1 MSEGLPVVYLA
12 RHGETAWSL
21 SGQHTGLKDLP
32 LTERGERNARRLG
45 ERLKELSLKKVFTGS
60 LQRARRTC
68 ELSGLAARPRSS
80 ANWSNGTTANTRDYA
95 RTKSMRSAR
104 IGSCS
109 ETAVPQANYRIRS
122 EFVLNVSSSES
133 VRFMATC

>member
-1 MSEGLPVVYLA
+1 VVYLA
-12 RHGETAWSL
+12 THGETEWSL

-45 ERLKELSLKKVFTGS
+45 ERLKELTLKRSSPTHCSVRG
-60 LQRARRTC
+60 
-68 ELSGLAARPRSS
+68 GLASCQALAPRPRSS
-80 ANWSNGTTANTRDYA
+80 ATWSNGTTANTRDYA

-109 ETAVPQANYRIRS
+109 ETAVPEANHRIRS

>member
-1 MSEGLPVVYLA
+1 
-12 RHGETAWSL
+12 
-21 SGQHTGLKDLP
+21 LP

-45 ERLKELSLKKVFTGS
+45 ERLKELSLKKVFTS
-60 LQRARRTC
+60 PLQPARRTC
-68 ELSGLAARPRSS
+68 ELSGFGAEAEVERD
-80 ANWSNGTTANTRDYA
+80 WSNGTTANTRDYV

-109 ETAVPQANYRIRS
+109 ETAGPEANHRIRS